1 MPELFEGEM
10 IDKKILEAHNL
21 TEEEY
26 KRIVELIGREP
37 NYVELGMFSVMWSE
51 HCSYKSSKVHLKKLP
66 TKGEAVIQGPG
77 ENAGV
82 VDIGDGLAIVFKI
95 ESHNHPSYIEPY
107 QGAATG
113 VGGIVR
119 DIFTMGARPIALLD
133 SLRFGPLDE
142 PSNRLL
148 MDGVVSGIAGYG
160 NSIGVPTVGGETYF
174 HPCYSRNPL
183 VNVFC
188 IGIAKKEKIFYGKAS
203 GEGNPVFYVGAKTGR
218 DGIHGA
224 TMASAEFSEDS
235 EKKRPN
241 VQVGDPFKEKLLI
254 EACLEVMEKD
264 LIVGIQDM
272 GAAGLTSSSSET
284 ASRAGTG
291 IYLNLDLVPLRE
303 EGMTPYEILL
313 SESQERML
321 IIGKKG
327 KEKEIEEV
335 FKKWD
340 LECCIIGEVRKDGFI
355 TATFKGEEVCR
366 IPVKA
371 LTSLAP
377 VYNRPYK
384 KREDVPSINP
394 EKIPFPSDLNNI
406 FLKII
411 GSPNIAHKG
420 WIFTQYDHMVQ
431 TNTVL
436 LPGADASVLWVK
448 ESGKGIAITLDG
460 NSNFCYLN
468 PREGAKIMVAE
479 SLRNISCVGARPL
492 GATNC
497 LNFGN
502 PEKEEVMW
510 EFKEVVEGMGEA
522 CEFFK
527 IPITGGNVSFYN
539 ETSGKGIYPTPV
551 FGLVGILDRIEK
563 VLNPSFKNKGDVIAL
578 VGRIENEI
586 GGSEYLRVIFGENF
600 GPCPKIDLSSEWN
613 LHKFLM
619 EAIENSLLLSAHDI
633 SDGGLAVCLSECSFF
648 GGLGFDVEI
657 EKIGNDR
664 IDFILFG
671 ESPTRVVIS
680 FSEENWRRIEELAK
694 KWNLDFLVIGR
705 VGGDRLV
712 MRKGEKEIINI
723 QLTEGER
730 IWRKSIEEKMKVI

>member
-1 MPELFEGEM
+1 M
-10 IDKKILEAHNL
+10 IDKETLSLHNL

-26 KRIVELIGREP
+26 ERIVELLGREP

-66 TKGEAVIQGPG
+66 TKGKGVIQGPG

-82 VDIGDGLAIVFKI
+82 IDIGDGLAIVFKI
-95 ESHNHPSYIEPY
+95 ESHNHPSFIEPY

-133 SLRFGPLDE
+133 SLRFGPLEE
-142 PSNRLL
+142 PSNRLI
-148 MDGVVSGIAGYG
+148 MNGVVSGIAGYG

-174 HPCYSRNPL
+174 HPCYSLNPL

-188 IGIAKKEKIFYGKAS
+188 LGIARKEKIFYGKAM

-254 EACLEVMEKD
+254 EACLEVMDKD

-284 ASRAGTG
+284 ASRGGSG

-340 LECCIIGEVRKDGFI
+340 LECCIIGEVRADGFL
-355 TATFKGEEVCR
+355 TATFRGETVCKV
-366 IPVKA
+366 PVKA
-371 LTSLAP
+371 LTSDAP
-377 VYNRPYK
+377 VYKRPYK
-384 KREDVPSINP
+384 RREFIKVLNP
-394 EKIPFPSDLNNI
+394 EDLPLPRDLNEI
-406 FLKII
+406 FIRILD
-411 GSPNIAHKG
+411 SPNICHKE

-436 LPGADASVLWVK
+436 LPGADSAVLWIK
-448 ESGKGIAITLDG
+448 ENGKGLAITLDG
-460 NSNFCYLN
+460 NSNFCYLD
-468 PREGAKIMVAE
+468 PREGAKLMVAE
-479 SLRNISCVGARPL
+479 ALRNISCVGARPL

-510 EFKEVVEGMGEA
+510 EFKEVVEGMAEA
-522 CEFFK
+522 CKFFK

-551 FGLVGILDRIEK
+551 FGLVGIIDKIEN
-563 VLNPSFKNKGDVIAL
+563 VLTPSFKREDDYIAIC
-578 VGRIENEI
+578 GKMNNEI
-586 GGSEYLRVIFGENF
+586 GGSEYLRIVKGENL
-600 GPCPKIDLSSEWN
+600 GPCPTVDLKMEWK
-613 LHKFLM
+613 LHRFML
-619 EAIENSLLLSAHDI
+619 EAIERSLLSSAHDI
-633 SDGGLAVCLSECSFF
+633 SEGGLLACLAESAFS
-648 GGLGFDVEI
+648 GGIGFVV
-657 EKIGNDR
+657 KIGDR
-664 IDFILFG
+664 DGREDFFLFG
-671 ESPTRVVIS
+671 ESPTRIVIT
-680 FSEENWRRIEELAK
+680 FPDENRWKIKKLAE
-694 KWNLDFLVIGR
+694 KWGVPLKVIGWT
-705 VGGDRLV
+705 GGDRMV
-712 MRKGEKEIINI
+712 VDKNFKSIINI
-723 QLTEGER
+723 SLTEGEKV
-730 IWRKSIEEKMKVI
+730 WRKSIEKRMEITRKT

>member
-1 MPELFEGEM
+1 M
-10 IDKKILEAHNL
+10 IDKETLALHNL

-26 KRIVELIGREP
+26 RMIVELIGREP

-51 HCSYKSSKVHLKKLP
+51 HCSYKSSKIHLKKLP
-66 TKGEAVIQGPG
+66 TKGPAVIQGPG

-95 ESHNHPSYIEPY
+95 ESHNHPSFIEPY

-142 PSNRLL
+142 PLNRLI
-148 MDGVVSGIAGYG
+148 MNGVVSGIAGYG

-174 HPCYSRNPL
+174 HPCYSKNPL

-188 IGIAKKEKIFYGKAS
+188 LGIAKKEKIFYGKAS

-224 TMASAEFSEDS
+224 TMASTEFSEDS

-284 ASRAGTG
+284 AERGGTG

-303 EGMTPYEILL
+303 EGMSPYEILL

-335 FKKWD
+335 FRKWD
-340 LECCIIGEVRKDGFI
+340 LECCIIGEVRNDGFLE
-355 TATFKGEEVCR
+355 ATFKGETVCKV
-366 IPVKA
+366 PVKA
-371 LTSLAP
+371 LTSSAP
-377 VYNRPYK
+377 FYNRPYRRRWK
-384 KREDVPSINP
+384 VKTIDRK
-394 EKIPFPSDLNNI
+394 KIPISKDLNEI
-406 FLKII
+406 FLKILT
-411 GSPNIAHKG
+411 SPNISYKG
-420 WIFTQYDHMVQ
+420 WIFSQYDHMVQ
-431 TNTVL
+431 TNTAL
-436 LPGADASVLWVK
+436 LPGADSAVLWIK
-448 ESGKGIAITLDG
+448 ENGKGIAITLDG

-468 PREGAKIMVAE
+468 PREGAKMMVAE
-479 SLRNISCVGARPL
+479 ALRNISCVGAKPL

-502 PEKEEVMW
+502 PEKEEIMW

-522 CEFFK
+522 CEFFN

-551 FGLVGILDRIEK
+551 FGLVGIIEK
-563 VLNPSFKNKGDVIAL
+563 IENVLTPSFKNEGDILAVCGKI
-578 VGRIENEI
+578 RNEI
-586 GGSEYLRVIFGENF
+586 GGSEYIRIISGENL
-600 GPCPKIDLSSEWN
+600 GPCPEIDLSAELN
-613 LHKFLM
+613 LHSFM
-619 EAIENSLLLSAHDI
+619 MDAINGSLLKSAHDV
-633 SDGGLAVCLSECSFF
+633 SDGGLAICLSESAFF
-648 GGLGFDVEI
+648 GGIGFEVEI
-657 EKIGNDR
+657 DGLGNDR
-664 IDFILFG
+664 EDFVLFG
-671 ESPTRVVIS
+671 ESPTRIVIS
-680 FSEENWRRIEELAK
+680 FSEDKLERMVELSK
-694 KWNLDFLVIGR
+694 KWEIDFSVIGR
-705 VGGDRLV
+705 VGGDKLLIKKRGGGIIDVFLKEGEEKW
-712 MRKGEKEIINI
+712 RKG
-723 QLTEGER
+723 
-730 IWRKSIEEKMKVI
+730 IEEKMKVI

>member
-1 MPELFEGEM
+1 M
-10 IDKKILEAHNL
+10 IDKETLALHNL

-66 TKGEAVIQGPG
+66 TKGERVIQGPG

-82 VDIGDGLAIVFKI
+82 IDIGDGLAIAFKI
-95 ESHNHPSYIEPY
+95 ESHNHPSFIEPY

-142 PSNRLL
+142 PSNRLI
-148 MDGVVSGIAGYG
+148 MNGVVSGIAGYG

-174 HPCYSRNPL
+174 HPCYSLNPL

-188 IGIAKKEKIFYGKAS
+188 LGIAKKEKIFYGKAI

-284 ASRAGTG
+284 ASRGGSG
-291 IYLNLDLVPLRE
+291 IFLNLDLVPLRE

-321 IIGKKG
+321 VIGKKG

-340 LECCIIGEVRKDGFI
+340 LECCKIGEVRRDGFL
-355 TATFKGEEVCR
+355 TATFKGETVCKV
-366 IPVKA
+366 PVKA
-371 LTSLAP
+371 LTSDAP

-384 KREDVPSINP
+384 RR
-394 EKIPFPSDLNNI
+394 KIDKFLDPDDLPVPSDLNKI
-406 FLKII
+406 FLKIL
-411 GSPNIAHKG
+411 GSPNISHKG
-420 WIFTQYDHMVQ
+420 WIFIQYDHMVQ

-436 LPGADASVLWVK
+436 LPGADASVLWIK
-448 ESGKGIAITLDG
+448 ENGKGIAITLDG

-468 PREGAKIMVAE
+468 PKEGAKLMVAE
-479 SLRNISCVGARPL
+479 ALRNISCVGARPL

-502 PEKEEVMW
+502 PEKEEIMW
-510 EFKEVVEGMGEA
+510 EFKEVVEGMAEA

-551 FGLVGILDRIEK
+551 FGLVGIIDKIEN
-563 VLNPSFKNKGDVIAL
+563 VLTPSFKREDDHIAICGKLKNK
-578 VGRIENEI
+578 I
-586 GGSEYLRVIFGENF
+586 GGSEYLRIVKGENL
-600 GPCPKIDLSSEWN
+600 GPCPEVDLSMELR
-613 LHKFLM
+613 LHNFMM
-619 EAIENSLLLSAHDI
+619 EAVEDSLLSSAHDI
-633 SDGGLAVCLSECSFF
+633 SEGGLAVCLAESAFMSGIGFIIFTGDDREDFF
-648 GGLGFDVEI
+648 
-657 EKIGNDR
+657 
-664 IDFILFG
+664 LFG
-671 ESPTRVVIS
+671 ESPTRIVITFPEKTRWKVENLAKNWKIDFKYIGWTEGKRMVVIKNS
-680 FSEENWRRIEELAK
+680 KPIVNLPLYKGKKIWSE
-694 KWNLDFLVIGR
+694 
-705 VGGDRLV
+705 
-712 MRKGEKEIINI
+712 
-723 QLTEGER
+723 
-730 IWRKSIEEKMKVI
+730 SIERKMRIV

>member
-1 MPELFEGEM
+1 M
-10 IDKKILEAHNL
+10 IDKETLELHNL

-26 KRIVELIGREP
+26 QRIVKLLGREP

-51 HCSYKSSKVHLKKLP
+51 HCSYKSSKIHLKKLP
-66 TKGEAVIQGPG
+66 TKGERVIQGPG

-82 VDIGDGLAIVFKI
+82 IDIGDGLAIVFKI
-95 ESHNHPSYIEPY
+95 ESHNHPSFIEPY

-142 PSNRLL
+142 PSNRLI
-148 MDGVVSGIAGYG
+148 MNGVVSGIAGYG

-174 HPCYSRNPL
+174 HPCYSLNPL

-188 IGIAKKEKIFYGKAS
+188 LGIAKKEKIFYGKAM

-254 EACLEVMEKD
+254 EACLEVMERD

-284 ASRAGTG
+284 AGRGGSG

-327 KEKEIEEV
+327 KEREIEEV

-340 LECCIIGEVRKDGFI
+340 LECVKIGEVKNDGFL
-355 TATFKGEEVCR
+355 TATFKGETVCKV
-366 IPVKA
+366 PVKA
-371 LTSLAP
+371 LTTDAP

-384 KREDVPSINP
+384 KRERINSLNP
-394 EKIPFPSDLNNI
+394 KELPIPSDLNEI
-406 FLKII
+406 FVEIL
-411 GSPNIAHKG
+411 GSPNICHKG

-436 LPGADASVLWVK
+436 LPGADASVLWIK
-448 ESGKGIAITLDG
+448 ENGKGLAITLDG

-468 PREGAKIMVAE
+468 PKEGAKLMVAE
-479 SLRNISCVGARPL
+479 ALRNISCVGARPL

-502 PEKEEVMW
+502 PEKEEIMW
-510 EFKEVVEGMGEA
+510 EFKEVVEGMAEA

-551 FGLVGILDRIEK
+551 FGLVGIIDK
-563 VLNPSFKNKGDVIAL
+563 VENVLTPSFKRENEYIAICGKL
-578 VGRIENEI
+578 NNEI
-586 GGSEYLRVIFGENF
+586 GGSEYLRIVKGENL
-600 GPCPKIDLSSEWN
+600 GPCPVVDLERELN
-613 LHKFLM
+613 LHRFM
-619 EAIENSLLLSAHDI
+619 MDAIESSLLSSAHDI
-633 SDGGLAVCLSECSFF
+633 SDGGLLICLAESALMGGIGFVIMIGDEVGREDFF
-648 GGLGFDVEI
+648 
-657 EKIGNDR
+657 
-664 IDFILFG
+664 LFS
-671 ESPTRVVIS
+671 ESPTRIVIS
-680 FSEENWRRIEELAK
+680 FPEEKRWKIENLVKEWEIDFQIIGWTGGERMIVNKELKPIIDLPLSKGEEIWK
-694 KWNLDFLVIGR
+694 KSLERKMGIIGR
-705 VGGDRLV
+705 
-712 MRKGEKEIINI
+712 K
-723 QLTEGER
+723 
-730 IWRKSIEEKMKVI
+730 

>member
-1 MPELFEGEM
+1 M
-10 IDKKILEAHNL
+10 IDKETLDIHNL

-26 KRIVELIGREP
+26 KRMVELIGREP

-51 HCSYKSSKVHLKKLP
+51 HCSYKSSKAHLKKLP
-66 TKGEAVIQGPG
+66 TKGERVIQGPG

-82 VDIGDGLAIVFKI
+82 IDIGDGLAIVFKI
-95 ESHNHPSYIEPY
+95 ESHNHPSFIEPY

-133 SLRFGPLDE
+133 SLRFGPLE
-142 PSNRLL
+142 ELENRLL

-174 HPCYSRNPL
+174 HPCYSKNPL

-188 IGIAKKEKIFYGKAS
+188 LGIVKKERIFYGKAS
-203 GEGNPVFYVGAKTGR
+203 GKGNPVFYVGAKTGR

-254 EACLEVMEKD
+254 EACLEAMEKD

-284 ASRAGTG
+284 ASRGGTG
-291 IYLNLDLVPLRE
+291 IYINLDLVPLRE

-327 KEKEIEEV
+327 KEKEIEDV

-340 LECCIIGEVRKDGFI
+340 LECSIIGEVREDGFL
-355 TATFKGEEVCR
+355 TATFKGEEVCKV
-366 IPVKA
+366 PVKA

-384 KREDVPSINP
+384 KRKGPPDINP
-394 EKIPFPSDLNNI
+394 EKIPAPSNLNDI
-406 FLKII
+406 FLKILS
-411 GSPNIAHKG
+411 SPNISCKS

-436 LPGADASVLWVK
+436 LPGADASVLWIK
-448 ESGKGIAITLDG
+448 ENGKGIAITLDG

-479 SLRNISCVGARPL
+479 SLRNLSCVGARPL

-502 PEKEEVMW
+502 PEKEEIMW
-510 EFKEVVEGMGEA
+510 EFKEVVKGMGEA
-522 CEFFK
+522 CQFFK

-551 FGLVGILDRIEK
+551 FGLVGILEKIEK
-563 VLNPSFKNKGDVIAL
+563 VLTPSFKKEGALIAL
-578 VGRIENEI
+578 CGKFKNEI
-586 GGSEYLRVIFGENF
+586 GGSEYLRVLLGENL
-600 GPCPKIDLSSEWN
+600 GPCPEIDLSAEWN
-613 LHKFLM
+613 LHKFM
-619 EAIENSLLLSAHDI
+619 VEAIENSLLLSAHDI
-633 SDGGLAVCLSECSFF
+633 SDGGLAVCLSECAFF

-657 EKIGNDR
+657 EGLGKER
-664 IDFILFG
+664 EDFLLFG
-671 ESPTRVVIS
+671 ESPTRVVLS
-680 FSEENWRRIEELAK
+680 FSEENREKIEELAK
-694 KWNLDFLVIGR
+694 KWNLALSIIGR
-705 VGGDRLV
+705 VGGERLII
-712 MRKGEKEIINI
+712 REQGKEIINI
-723 QLTEGER
+723 LLYEGER
-730 IWRKSIEEKMKVI
+730 IWRRSIEEKMKVR

>member
-1 MPELFEGEM
+1 M
-10 IDKKILEAHNL
+10 IDKETLALHNL

-66 TKGEAVIQGPG
+66 TKGEKVIQGPG

-82 VDIGDGLAIVFKI
+82 IDIGDGLAIAFKI
-95 ESHNHPSYIEPY
+95 ESHNHPSFIEPY

-142 PSNRLL
+142 PSNRLI
-148 MDGVVSGIAGYG
+148 MNGVVSGIAGYG

-174 HPCYSRNPL
+174 HPCYSLNPL

-188 IGIAKKEKIFYGKAS
+188 LGIAKKEKIFYGKAI

-224 TMASAEFSEDS
+224 TMASAEFSKDS

-254 EACLEVMEKD
+254 EACLEVMEKN

-284 ASRAGTG
+284 ASRGGTG

-303 EGMTPYEILL
+303 EGMTSYEILL

-321 IIGKKG
+321 VIGKKG

-340 LECCIIGEVRKDGFI
+340 LECCKIGEVRGDGFF
-355 TATFKGEEVCR
+355 TATFKGETVCKV
-366 IPVKA
+366 PVKA
-371 LTSLAP
+371 LTSDAP
-377 VYNRPYK
+377 VYNRPYR
-384 KREDVPSINP
+384 KR
-394 EKIPFPSDLNNI
+394 KIDKFLDPDDLPVPSDLNET
-406 FLKII
+406 FLKIL
-411 GSPNIAHKG
+411 GSPNISHKG

-436 LPGADASVLWVK
+436 LPGADACVLWIK
-448 ESGKGIAITLDG
+448 DNGKGIAITLDG

-468 PREGAKIMVAE
+468 PKEGAKLMVAE
-479 SLRNISCVGARPL
+479 ALRNISCVGARPL

-502 PEKEEVMW
+502 PEKEEIMW
-510 EFKEVVEGMGEA
+510 EFKEVVEGMAEA

-551 FGLVGILDRIEK
+551 FGLVGIIDKIEN
-563 VLNPSFKNKGDVIAL
+563 VLTPSFKRKKDHIAICGKL
-578 VGRIENEI
+578 RNEI
-586 GGSEYLRVIFGENF
+586 GGSEYLRIVKGENL
-600 GPCPKIDLSSEWN
+600 GPCPEVDLSMELR
-613 LHKFLM
+613 LHNFMM
-619 EAIENSLLLSAHDI
+619 EAVEDSLLSSAHDI
-633 SDGGLAVCLSECSFF
+633 SEGGLAVCLAESAFLSGIGFIIFTGDDREDFF
-648 GGLGFDVEI
+648 
-657 EKIGNDR
+657 
-664 IDFILFG
+664 LFG
-671 ESPTRVVIS
+671 ESPTRIVIT
-680 FSEENWRRIEELAK
+680 FPEKTRWKVENLAK
-694 KWNLDFLVIGR
+694 DWEIDFKYIGWTEGKRLAVI
-705 VGGDRLV
+705 
-712 MRKGEKEIINI
+712 KKSKPIIN
-723 QLTEGER
+723 LPLYRGKR
-730 IWRKSIEEKMKVI
+730 IWRKGIERKMRII

>member
-1 MPELFEGEM
+1 M
-10 IDKKILEAHNL
+10 IDKETLALHNL

-66 TKGEAVIQGPG
+66 TKGERVIQGPG

-82 VDIGDGLAIVFKI
+82 IDIGDGLAIVFKI
-95 ESHNHPSYIEPY
+95 ESHNHPSFIEPY

-142 PSNRLL
+142 PSNRLI

-174 HPCYSRNPL
+174 HPCYSLNPL

-188 IGIAKKEKIFYGKAS
+188 LGIAKKEKIFYGKAI

-224 TMASAEFSEDS
+224 TMASTEFSEDS

-254 EACLEVMEKD
+254 EACLEVMDKD

-284 ASRAGTG
+284 ASRAGSG
-291 IYLNLDLVPLRE
+291 IFLNLDLVPLRE

-340 LECCIIGEVRKDGFI
+340 LECCKIGEVRGDGFL
-355 TATFKGEEVCR
+355 TATFKGETVCK

-371 LTSLAP
+371 LTSDAP
-377 VYNRPYK
+377 VYNRPYR
-384 KREDVPSINP
+384 KR
-394 EKIPFPSDLNNI
+394 KIDRFLDPDDLPVPSDLNET
-406 FLKII
+406 FLKIL
-411 GSPNIAHKG
+411 GSPNISYKG

-436 LPGADASVLWVK
+436 LPGADASVLWIK
-448 ESGKGIAITLDG
+448 ENGKGIAITLDG

-468 PREGAKIMVAE
+468 PKEGAKLMVAE
-479 SLRNISCVGARPL
+479 ALRNISCVGARPL

-502 PEKEEVMW
+502 PEKEETMW
-510 EFKEVVEGMGEA
+510 EFKEVVEGMAEA

-551 FGLVGILDRIEK
+551 FGLVGIIDKIEN
-563 VLNPSFKNKGDVIAL
+563 VLTPSFKREDDHIAICGNL
-578 VGRIENEI
+578 KYEI
-586 GGSEYLRVIFGENF
+586 GGSEYLRIVKGENL
-600 GPCPKIDLSSEWN
+600 GPCPEVNLSMELR
-613 LHKFLM
+613 LHRFMM
-619 EAIENSLLLSAHDI
+619 EAVEDSLLSSAHDI
-633 SDGGLAVCLSECSFF
+633 SEGGLAVCLAESAFMSGIGFIIFTGDVREDFF
-648 GGLGFDVEI
+648 
-657 EKIGNDR
+657 
-664 IDFILFG
+664 LFG
-671 ESPTRVVIS
+671 ESPTRIVIT
-680 FSEENWRRIEELAK
+680 FPEKTRWKVENLAK
-694 KWNLDFLVIGR
+694 NWKIDFKYIGWTEGKRIAVI
-705 VGGDRLV
+705 
-712 MRKGEKEIINI
+712 KKSKPIIN
-723 QLTEGER
+723 LPLSKAGK
-730 IWRKSIEEKMKVI
+730 IWRESIEKKMSIIGKL

>member
-1 MPELFEGEM
+1 M
-10 IDKKILEAHNL
+10 IEKETLEIHNL

-37 NYVELGMFSVMWSE
+37 NHVELGMFSVMWSE

-66 TKGEAVIQGPG
+66 TKGEGVIQGPG

-82 VDIGDGLAIVFKI
+82 IDIGDGLAIVFKI
-95 ESHNHPSYIEPY
+95 ESHNHPSFIEPY

-133 SLRFGPLDE
+133 SLRFGPLEE
-142 PSNRLL
+142 PANRLL

-174 HPCYSRNPL
+174 HPCYSKNPL

-188 IGIAKKEKIFYGKAS
+188 LGIAKKEKIFYGKAS
-203 GEGNPVFYVGAKTGR
+203 GEGNPVFYVGSKTGR

-264 LIVGIQDM
+264 LIIGIQDM

-284 ASRAGTG
+284 ASRGGTG

-327 KEKEIEEV
+327 KQKEIEDV

-340 LECCIIGEVRKDGFI
+340 LECCIIGEVREDGFL
-355 TATFKGEEVCR
+355 TATFNGEEVCKV
-366 IPVKA
+366 PVKA

-384 KREDVPSINP
+384 RRESPPDINP
-394 EKIPFPSDLNNI
+394 EKIPVPSNLNDI
-406 FLKII
+406 FVKILS
-411 GSPNIAHKG
+411 SPNISYKS

-436 LPGADASVLWVK
+436 LPGADASVLWIK
-448 ESGKGIAITLDG
+448 ENGKGIAITLDG

-479 SLRNISCVGARPL
+479 SLRNISCVGAKPL

-502 PEKEEVMW
+502 PEKEEIMW

-551 FGLVGILDRIEK
+551 FGLVGILEKIEK
-563 VLNPSFKNKGDVIAL
+563 VLNPSFKKDGNLIA
-578 VGRIENEI
+578 VCGKFKNEI
-586 GGSEYLRVIFGENF
+586 GGSEYLRILLGENF
-600 GPCPKIDLSSEWN
+600 GPCPEIDLLAEWN
-613 LHKFLM
+613 LHKFM
-619 EAIENSLLLSAHDI
+619 IEVIENSLLLSAHDI
-633 SDGGLAVCLSECSFF
+633 SDGGLAVCLSECAFL

-657 EKIGNDR
+657 SRLGDER
-664 IDFILFG
+664 MEFVLFG
-671 ESPTRVVIS
+671 ESPTRIVIS
-680 FSEENWRRIEELAK
+680 FSEENEEKIKELAK
-694 KWNLDFLVIGR
+694 KWNQALSIIGR
-705 VGGDRLV
+705 VGSDRLLI
-712 MRKGEKEIINI
+712 RKERKEIINI
-723 QLTEGER
+723 HLSEGER
-730 IWRKSIEEKMKVI
+730 IWKKGIEEKMKLR

>member
-1 MPELFEGEM
+1 M
-10 IDKKILEAHNL
+10 IDKETLTLHNL

-26 KRIVELIGREP
+26 KRIVEILGREP

-66 TKGEAVIQGPG
+66 TKGKGVIQGPG

-82 VDIGDGLAIVFKI
+82 IDIGDGLAIVFKI
-95 ESHNHPSYIEPY
+95 ESHNHPSFIEPY

-133 SLRFGPLDE
+133 SLRFGPLDD
-142 PSNRLL
+142 PSNRLI
-148 MDGVVSGIAGYG
+148 MNGVVSGIAGYG
-160 NSIGVPTVGGETYF
+160 NSIGVPTVGGETFF
-174 HPCYSRNPL
+174 HPCYSTNPL

-188 IGIAKKEKIFYGKAS
+188 LGIAKKEKIFYGKAI

-291 IYLNLDLVPLRE
+291 IFLNLDLVPLRE
-303 EGMTPYEILL
+303 EDMSPYEILL

-340 LECCIIGEVRKDGFI
+340 LDCHKIGEVKGDGFI
-355 TATFKGEEVCR
+355 TANFKGERVCH

-371 LTSLAP
+371 LTSEAP
-377 VYNRPYK
+377 SYKRPYK
-384 KREDVPSINP
+384 KRKQPKNFNP
-394 EKIPFPSDLNNI
+394 EDLPPLSNLNEI
-406 FLKII
+406 FLKILA
-411 GSPNIAHKG
+411 SPNISSKE

-431 TNTVL
+431 TNTAL
-436 LPGADASVLWVK
+436 LPGADASVLWIK
-448 ESGKGIAITLDG
+448 ENGKGIAITLDG

-468 PREGAKIMVAE
+468 PKEGAKLMVSEA
-479 SLRNISCVGARPL
+479 LRNISCVGARPL

-502 PEKEEVMW
+502 PEKEEIMGD
-510 EFKEVVEGMGEA
+510 FKEVVEGMAEA

-551 FGLVGILDRIEK
+551 FGLVGIIDKIEN
-563 VLNPSFKNKGDVIAL
+563 VLTPSFKREDDYIAVCGKL
-578 VGRIENEI
+578 KNEI
-586 GGSEYLRVIFGENF
+586 GGSEYLRIVKGENL
-600 GPCPKIDLSSEWN
+600 GPCPEVDLEMEWR
-613 LHKFLM
+613 LHEFLL
-619 EAIENSLLLSAHDI
+619 EAIENSFLSSAHDI
-633 SDGGLAVCLSECSFF
+633 SEGGLAVSLAESAFMGGIGFVIYIGKKEGRPDFF
-648 GGLGFDVEI
+648 
-657 EKIGNDR
+657 
-664 IDFILFG
+664 LFG
-671 ESPTRVVIS
+671 ESPTRVVIT
-680 FSEENWRRIEELAK
+680 FPKEKAWEVGELAK
-694 KWNLDFLVIGR
+694 YWEIDFLIFGLT
-705 VGGDRLV
+705 GGKRLIV
-712 MRKGEKEIINI
+712 DKDFKPIIN
-723 QLTEGER
+723 LPLSKAER
-730 IWRKSIEEKMKVI
+730 VWRESIEKKMGITGKL